1 MLMPRVDR
9 VSSDTVQPP
18 DRVGVVRKLRLG
30 VTLKKEGTSYTLDM
44 TTARY
49 KTSRFYG
56 PSITSMSALL
66 KEPLDAYLS
75 SFVFETA
82 GNETPCAPP
91 SPLVNLCRS
100 LLADCLHGSRLSF
113 LRFVSPHRRYD
124 ALPAFIAMVGGC
136 EGVLQEALAWA
147 RGAPT

>member
-1 MLMPRVDR
+1 MLMPHDR

-30 VTLKKEGTSYTLDM
+30 VTLKKEGSSYTLDM

-75 SFVFETA
+75 SLVFETA

-100 LLADCLHGSRLSF
+100 LPADSPPGSRLSF
-113 LRFVSPHRRYD
+113 SQICFTPQTIRRAASLHRNGR
-124 ALPAFIAMVGGC
+124 
-136 EGVLQEALAWA
+136 
-147 RGAPT
+147 RS

>member
-100 LLADCLHGSRLSF
+100 LPADSPHGSRLSF
-113 LRFVSPHRRYD
+113 SQICFTPQTIRRAASLHRNGR
-124 ALPAFIAMVGGC
+124 
-136 EGVLQEALAWA
+136 
-147 RGAPT
+147 RS

>member
-9 VSSDTVQPP
+9 LSSDTVQPP

-30 VTLKKEGTSYTLDM
+30 VTLKKEGSSYTLDM

-91 SPLVNLCRS
+91 SPFVNLCRS
-100 LLADCLHGSRLSF
+100 LPADSPHGSRLSF
-113 LRFVSPHRRYD
+113 SQICFTPQTTRRAASLHRNGRR
-124 ALPAFIAMVGGC
+124 L
-136 EGVLQEALAWA
+136 
-147 RGAPT
+147 